1 MIHVYT
7 GTGKGKTTAA
17 AGLALRALG
26 WGKKVCLIHFLKGG
40 RASGEDRILERI
52 RSCRVARFGRGC
64 LLRRETVRPIDR
76 REAAR
81 GLALAGSVLAG
92 READMVILD
101 EIAVAV
107 HFGLLPAA
115 EVEKIVRSCPR
126 RIELVLT
133 GRRCPRS
140 LLRLADY
147 ASEIRELRHPYR
159 LGVAE
164 RRGIEF

>member
-17 AGLALRALG
+17 VGLALRALG
-26 WGKKVCLIHFLKGG
+26 WGKKVCLIHFMKGG
-40 RASGEDRILERI
+40 RASGEDRVFERI

-64 LLRRETVRPIDR
+64 LLRRETIRPIDR
-76 REAAR
+76 REAAK
-81 GLALAGSVLAG
+81 GLALAGAVLAG
-92 READMVILD
+92 RRADVVILD
-101 EIAVAV
+101 EIVVAV

-115 EVEKIVRSCPR
+115 EVEKIARSCPR

-147 ASEIRELRHPYR
+147 ASDVREVKHPYQR
-159 LGVAE
+159 GVKG
-164 RRGIEF
+164 RRGIEY